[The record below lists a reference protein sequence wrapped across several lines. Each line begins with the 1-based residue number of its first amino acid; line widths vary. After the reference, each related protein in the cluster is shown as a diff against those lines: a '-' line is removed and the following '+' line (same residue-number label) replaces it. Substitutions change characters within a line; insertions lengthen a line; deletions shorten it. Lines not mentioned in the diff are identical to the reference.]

1 MATGIDLHT
10 RHGAIMACAEIIH
23 ALHKVGLD
31 TNRLVVNE
39 TEIKVLHNFRNTHD
53 MQYAC

>member
-23 ALHKVGLD
+23 ALYKAGLD
-31 TNRLVVNE
+31 TNRLMVNE
-39 TEIKVLHNFRNTHD
+39 TEIKVHNVRNTHD
-53 MQYAC
+53 MQYAG